1 MRGLALPR
9 IGRISNRT
17 RSYSRVPDFILA
29 AGKRDRR
36 TSSSS
41 VWWRNRDQQQYS
53 NLANNYLV
61 FNFSLSNDNVEHGRI
76 LAANSY
82 KFGRN
87 SPTTLEPVASGP
99 NKGTATMR

>member
-61 FNFSLSNDNVEHGRI
+61 FNFSLSNDNIDTYRIVTVLTNGAGHLFERKSDELLVEYHIFCHG
-76 LAANSY
+76 
-82 KFGRN
+82 
-87 SPTTLEPVASGP
+87 
-99 NKGTATMR
+99 